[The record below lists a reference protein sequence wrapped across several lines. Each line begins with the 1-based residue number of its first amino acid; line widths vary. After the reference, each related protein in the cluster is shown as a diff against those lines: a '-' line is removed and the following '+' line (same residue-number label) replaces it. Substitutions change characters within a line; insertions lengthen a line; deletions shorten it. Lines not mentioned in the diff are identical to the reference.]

1 MKYKILI
8 AVTGLIL
15 VTVAVLSGV
24 LQNNKSAV
32 ETESDNLSAS
42 SSPNEALQ
50 DNRNSSEI
58 IYYEGHQDNTVAY
71 NPNGWI
77 AGEGSELKQ
86 SKKHFLADDYLNAQ
100 YTYNAAYEYGLSS
113 AGEFAAHDHDDFR
126 GGDWIGYEHYDC
138 NI

>member
-24 LQNNKSAV
+24 LQNNKSAA
-32 ETESDNLSAS
+32 ETGSDNLSAS
-42 SSPNEALQ
+42 SSPNEAQQ

-71 NPNGWI
+71 NPSGWI

-86 SKKHFLADDYLNAQ
+86 SQKHFLAADYLNAQ
-100 YTYNAAYEYGLSS
+100 YAYNAAYEYGLSS
-113 AGEFAAHDHDDFR
+113 AGHFAIHDHYDLHT
-126 GGDWIGYEHYDC
+126 GQWIGYTIVIKE
-138 NI
+138 

>member
-24 LQNNKSAV
+24 LQNNKSAA
-32 ETESDNLSAS
+32 ETGSDNLSAS

-86 SKKHFLADDYLNAQ
+86 SQKHFLADEYKNAQ
-100 YTYNAAYEYGLSS
+100 YAYNAAYEYGLSS
-113 AGEFAAHDHDDFR
+113 SGHFAIHDHYDLQTGR
-126 GGDWIGYEHYDC
+126 WLGYTIVIKE
-138 NI
+138 

>member
-1 MKYKILI
+1 MKYKLLF

-15 VTVAVLSGV
+15 VTVAVLCGV

-32 ETESDNLSAS
+32 ETGSDNLSAS
-42 SSPNEALQ
+42 SSPNEAVQ

-86 SKKHFLADDYLNAQ
+86 SQKHFLADEYKNASVHWL
-100 YTYNAAYEYGLSS
+100 AYFELENNLKTFNMTLY
-113 AGEFAAHDHDDFR
+113 
-126 GGDWIGYEHYDC
+126 
-138 NI
+138 